1 MSKPSP
7 AAPVESKSI
16 PPEHSAGV
24 VALAC
29 AWLVGY
35 FAVFL
40 LTSSSEAQDT
50 PRGGYL
56 LVMLLRPDDLVA
68 DWFAGLGWNSVA
80 ERLWILLIVL
90 GVLGVAAAAGWLC
103 LRLLRVDRA
112 VTRLEMT
119 LLAVGV
125 GLNLISLATLALGL
139 VGLLRADLFIGLGI
153 ATCVASASLR
163 RIGGCASGTCAIQP
177 ESVANAAADAWN
189 WSPHWLWLLVP
200 FTLSF
205 VGAAMLPPVD
215 FDVREYHLQ
224 APKEFFLAGQ
234 ITFLPHNIYAN
245 MPLGAEMP
253 ALSAMVV
260 SGDWWVG
267 ALAGKTLMA
276 LFAPLTAL
284 LLYAA
289 GCRFASPAAGIVAAL
304 TYLSIPWVAIV
315 STHGLNEGAF
325 AFYLFAA
332 LYVVLIWQ
340 RGLSHSM
347 RKKGSQDSSRGVL
360 GIAGFLAGGAVS
372 TKYPALVYCAVPLT
386 VYVGY
391 VGWRATGGK
400 QAFTSVAIFCL
411 GVMLGCGLW
420 FAKNA
425 AFTGNPTYPLLYQV
439 FEGATRTPEKEA
451 QWQAAHRPPNFE
463 PGDFFRHAWD
473 FLLAGTWLS
482 PLVVP
487 LALLA
492 WAGRSNKQLSWLLMG
507 AIGFIF
513 VAWWLLT
520 HRIDRFL
527 VPMWPL
533 AALLAG
539 LGATWNASPWWRR
552 TLFGA
557 LALGLA
563 YNFVLIAGGPIG
575 DNRYFR
581 SLEELRVE
589 SVQLDPWH
597 TYLNEHADEVGRVLL
612 VGDAQPF
619 DLEVPSLYNTVFDD
633 SLFEQFVRDKSPE
646 EVRKALLER
655 GVSHVYVHWPEI
667 ERYRSP
673 GNYGITEFLQPRIFA
688 DLVTAGVLEPLPQ
701 LADHRGQMYRVR
713 GKAH

>member
-7 AAPVESKSI
+7 TIRHETTS
-16 PPEHSAGV
+16 PPSEYSAGSI
-24 VALAC
+24 ALAC

-35 FAVFL
+35 LAVFL
-40 LTSSSEAQDT
+40 LTPSSEAQDM

-56 LVMLLRPDDLVA
+56 LVTLLRPDDLVA
-68 DWFAGLGWNSVA
+68 DWFAGIGWSSLTERMWIVLVA
-80 ERLWILLIVL
+80 L
-90 GVLGVAAAAGWLC
+90 GVLSVAAAAGWIC

-125 GLNLISLATLALGL
+125 GLNVVSLVTLALGL
-139 VGLLRADLFIGLGI
+139 AGFLRADLFIGLGI
-153 ATCVASASLR
+153 ATCVASACWR
-163 RIGGCASGTCAIQP
+163 RFGGCDSGTCVIQQ
-177 ESVANAAADAWN
+177 ESVADVAESAWN
-189 WSPHWLWLLVP
+189 CSPHWLWLLVP
-200 FTLSF
+200 FSLALL
-205 VGAAMLPPVD
+205 GAAMLPPVD

-224 APKEFFLAGQ
+224 APKEFFQDGR
-234 ITFLPHNIYAN
+234 ITFLPHNVYTS
-245 MPLGAEMP
+245 MPLGAEML
-253 ALSAMVV
+253 ALAAMVV
-260 SGDWWVG
+260 SGDWWTG
-267 ALAGKTLMA
+267 ALAGKTLIA
-276 LFAPLTAL
+276 LFAPLTSL

-289 GCRFASPAAGIVAAL
+289 GCRFASPAAGVVAAL
-304 TYLSIPWVAIV
+304 VYLSIPWVAIV
-315 STHGLNEGAF
+315 LTHGLIEGAF

-340 RGLSHSM
+340 IDSPSGTKIEISRASHY
-347 RKKGSQDSSRGVL
+347 GVL

-386 VYVGY
+386 AYVAY
-391 VGWRATGGK
+391 AGWRSSGVKAASK
-400 QAFTSVAIFCL
+400 SVAVFVL
-411 GVMLGCGLW
+411 GISLGCGLW

-425 AFTGNPTYPLLYQV
+425 VFTGNPTYPLLYQA
-439 FEGATRTPEKEA
+439 FDGATRTPEKEA
-451 QWQAAHRPPNFE
+451 QWHAAHRPPNFA
-463 PGDFFRHAWD
+463 PSDFVRHAWD

-492 WAGRSNKQLSWLLMG
+492 LARRSNKRLTWLLIG
-507 AIGFIF
+507 ATGIIFI
-513 VAWWLLT
+513 AWWLLT

-539 LGATWNASPWWRR
+539 LGATWNASLRWRR
-552 TLFGA
+552 TLFGC
-557 LALGLA
+557 LAVGLA

-575 DNRYFR
+575 DNRYFAP
-581 SLEELRVE
+581 LDELRAA
-589 SVQLDPWH
+589 SVKLDPWH
-597 TYLNEHADEVGRVLL
+597 AYLNEHAADVQRVLL

-633 SLFEQFVRDKSPE
+633 SLFEQLAREKSPE
-646 EVRKALLER
+646 QVRKALLD
-655 GVSHVYVHWPEI
+655 GGISHVYVHWPEI

-688 DLVTAGVLEPLPQ
+688 DLVTAGVLEPLPL
-701 LADHRGQMYRVR
+701 LADHRGQMFRVR
-713 GKAH
+713 VIAH